1 MVVPHTESR
10 AADVLD
16 RTPWVKSLG
25 APARDRLYSDAFLAS
40 YEPGQVVARK
50 GALSSSWIGVADGL
64 LKIASVNRSGKIV
77 MFTGIPSGGWIG
89 EGTVLKRE
97 LRLYDIVVVR
107 CSTVV
112 HIPMRTFEWLH
123 AHSIEFNHTLIAHL
137 NERLGQYITMMEAG
151 RVSDV
156 VERTARSIATL
167 YNPVLYPNMDS
178 HLRLSQTELGEL
190 VGLSRQSI
198 GVALKRLEVEG
209 LLRIE
214 YGGLTVTS
222 VERLRSYEEAE
233 SGDCR

>member
-1 MVVPHTESR
+1 MVLPHTELR
-10 AADVLD
+10 VADVLD
-16 RTPWVKSLG
+16 RTPWVKSLAG
-25 APARDRLYSDAFLAS
+25 SARDRLYSDAFLAS
-40 YEPGQVVARK
+40 YQSGQTVARR

-64 LKIASVNRSGKIV
+64 LKFAAVSRSGKIV

-97 LRLYDIVVVR
+97 LRLYDIVAVR

-112 HIPMRTFEWLH
+112 HIPMQTFEWLH

-151 RVSDV
+151 RASDV
-156 VERTARSIATL
+156 VARTARSIATL
-167 YNPVLYPNMDS
+167 YNPVLYPNMDP

-198 GVALKRLEVEG
+198 SAALKQLEVEG
-209 LLRIE
+209 LLRVE
-214 YGGLTVTS
+214 YGGITVSS
-222 VERLRSYEEAE
+222 VERLRNYEGPEDGE
-233 SGDCR
+233 WR